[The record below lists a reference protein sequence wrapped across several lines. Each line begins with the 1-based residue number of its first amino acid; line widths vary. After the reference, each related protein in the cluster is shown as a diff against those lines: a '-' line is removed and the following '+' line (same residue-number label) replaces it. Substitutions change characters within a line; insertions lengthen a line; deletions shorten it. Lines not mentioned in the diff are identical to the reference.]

1 MLNPR
6 TTPEPG
12 PNELGN
18 LRRIGRG
25 RATLPWTAHSHTGQV
40 DRVGYVRA
48 VLELGHAAADGL
60 PVLGEAL
67 EVLDRYVGGDVLNV
81 ARVDAVH
88 GSQGELA
95 IRGGPPLTDAE
106 QAEWMRLI
114 PTHPYARW
122 LTIAPVLTSRLT
134 DVVSI
139 AALERTEVFQ
149 TLLRPRGHR
158 YQSALLLDRR
168 PDAMTMISLWRE
180 DSDFADR
187 ELEALE
193 MARQVIVTGLE
204 HAGALE
210 RAQAWAGGV
219 HAPLLTPRQREVAGL
234 IAQGLTNDQ
243 IGRRLQISTRT
254 VRKHV
259 EDVFAA
265 TGCHN
270 RTAVALWWHQGGRR
284 AT

>member
-1 MLNPR
+1 MDK
-6 TTPEPG
+6 
-12 PNELGN
+12 
-18 LRRIGRG
+18 
-25 RATLPWTAHSHTGQV
+25 A
-40 DRVGYVRA
+40 GYVRA
-48 VLELGHAAADGL
+48 VLELGHATADGL

-81 ARVDAVH
+81 ARVDAVN

-95 IRGGPPLTDAE
+95 IRGGPPLTAAE
-106 QAEWMRLI
+106 QAAWMRLI

-122 LTIAPVLTSRLT
+122 LTTAPLLTSRLT

-180 DSDFADR
+180 GSDFADP

-193 MARQVIVTGLE
+193 MARQVIVTGLD
-204 HAGALE
+204 HRAALE
-210 RAQAWAGGV
+210 RAQAWAGGGV
-219 HAPLLTPRQREVAGL
+219 HGPRLTPRQREVAGL
-234 IAQGLTNDQ
+234 VAEGLTNDQ
-243 IGRRLQISTRT
+243 IGRRLKISTRT